1 VFAIVVIAINIIKQT
16 LRKNKNNTT
25 NNNNAVHENMFG
37 KVCAYIKRT
46 LCTEVFVEFLRKV
59 HAQRNTILPIGKVM
73 SSRLPLSP
81 LLLGVV
87 LLAGVVVYLNMP
99 QEESKQNAGARATP
113 VKTGVVSSQAFPI
126 TIESLGTATA
136 NESVNVTAQVTDT
149 VKAINFNDGDKVV
162 EGELLVQLNNTEERA
177 RVEELK
183 ANIDE
188 AKRQFTRIADL
199 RQSNATS
206 EQLLDEQQAR
216 VKALQAQ
223 LDIALAQ
230 LNDLQVRAPF
240 SGFLGN
246 REISIGSLVQPG
258 DTITSL
264 DDISLIKVDF
274 SIAENHLASVAKGQS
289 VSASSVAYPGEAF
302 TGKITNI
309 DTRLD
314 PISRSIRVRAT
325 IDNQDG
331 RLRPGMLLTV
341 VVEKR
346 VLNALVLPEK
356 ALVPVQ
362 DKQYVYVV
370 KDDVAHQTEVKIGER
385 RPGLV
390 QIVNGLNEGDEVITE
405 GTLRVR
411 DQSPVNVLNR

>member
-1 VFAIVVIAINIIKQT
+1 
-16 LRKNKNNTT
+16 
-25 NNNNAVHENMFG
+25 
-37 KVCAYIKRT
+37 
-46 LCTEVFVEFLRKV
+46 
-59 HAQRNTILPIGKVM
+59 M
-73 SSRLPLSP
+73 SSRLSLSP

-99 QEESKQNAGARATP
+99 EEESASNSSVRATP
-113 VKTGVVSSQAFPI
+113 VKTALVSSQAFPI

-136 NESVNVTAQVTDT
+136 NESVNITAQVTDT
-149 VKAINFNDGDKVV
+149 VKTINFEDGDKAT

-188 AKRQFTRIADL
+188 AKRQFTRISDL

-223 LDIALAQ
+223 L
-230 LNDLQVRAPF
+230 NDLQIRAPF
-240 SGFLGN
+240 SGLLGN

-258 DTITSL
+258 DTITTL

-274 SIAENHLASVAKGQS
+274 SIAENHLASVAKGQAL
-289 VSASSVAYPGEAF
+289 SASSVAYPGEEF
-302 TGKITNI
+302 TGKISNI

-325 IDNQDG
+325 IDNQDN

-341 VVEKR
+341 IVEKR
-346 VLNALVLPEK
+346 VLNTLVLPEK

-370 KDDVAHQTEVKIGER
+370 KDNVAHQTEVVIGER

-390 QIVNGLNEGDEVITE
+390 QIVSGLNEGDEVITE

>member
-1 VFAIVVIAINIIKQT
+1 
-16 LRKNKNNTT
+16 
-25 NNNNAVHENMFG
+25 
-37 KVCAYIKRT
+37 
-46 LCTEVFVEFLRKV
+46 
-59 HAQRNTILPIGKVM
+59 M
-73 SSRLPLSP
+73 SSRFSLSP
-81 LLLGVV
+81 LLIGVV
-87 LLAGVVVYLNMP
+87 LLAGVVVYLNIP
-99 QEESKQNAGARATP
+99 EEQSANLSGPRATP
-113 VKTGVVSSQAFPI
+113 VNTAFVSSQAFPI
-126 TIESLGTATA
+126 TIESLGTAIA
-136 NESVNVTAQVTDT
+136 NESVNITAQVTDT
-149 VKAINFNDGDKVV
+149 VKVINFEDGDEAKK
-162 EGELLVQLNNTEERA
+162 GEVLVQLNDTEERA
-177 RVEELK
+177 RVEELR
-183 ANIDE
+183 ANIEE

-216 VKALQAQ
+216 VKALEAQ

-230 LNDLQVRAPF
+230 LDDLQIRAPF
-240 SGFLGN
+240 SGLLGN

-264 DDISLIKVDF
+264 DDISVIKVDF
-274 SIAENHLASVAKGQS
+274 NIAENHLASVAKGQTLT
-289 VSASSVAYPGEAF
+289 ASSVAYSGETF
-302 TGKITNI
+302 KGNISNI

-325 IDNQDG
+325 IDNQDK

-346 VLNALVLPEK
+346 VLNTLVLPEK

-362 DKQYVYVV
+362 DKQFVYVI
-370 KDDVAHQTEVKIGER
+370 KDNVAHQTEVEIGER

-390 QIVNGLNEGDEVITE
+390 QIVSGLSEGDEIITE

>member
-1 VFAIVVIAINIIKQT
+1 
-16 LRKNKNNTT
+16 
-25 NNNNAVHENMFG
+25 
-37 KVCAYIKRT
+37 
-46 LCTEVFVEFLRKV
+46 
-59 HAQRNTILPIGKVM
+59 M
-73 SSRLPLSP
+73 SSRLSLSP

-99 QEESKQNAGARATP
+99 QEESASNSSVRATP
-113 VKTGVVSSQAFPI
+113 VKTALVSSQAFPI
-126 TIESLGTATA
+126 TIESLGTAIA
-136 NESVNVTAQVTDT
+136 NESVNITAQVTDT
-149 VKAINFNDGDKVV
+149 VKAINFEDGDKVI

-230 LNDLQVRAPF
+230 LNDLQIRAPF
-240 SGFLGN
+240 SGLLGN

-258 DTITSL
+258 DTITTL

-274 SIAENHLASVAKGQS
+274 SIAENHLASVAKGQTL
-289 VSASSVAYPGEAF
+289 SAS
-302 TGKITNI
+302 
-309 DTRLD
+309 
-314 PISRSIRVRAT
+314 RAT
-325 IDNQDG
+325 IDNKDN

-346 VLNALVLPEK
+346 VLNTLVLPEK

-370 KDDVAHQTEVKIGER
+370 NDNVAQQTEVVIGER
-385 RPGLV
+385 RPRLV
-390 QIVNGLNEGDEVITE
+390 QIVSGLNEGDEVITE

>member
-1 VFAIVVIAINIIKQT
+1 
-16 LRKNKNNTT
+16 
-25 NNNNAVHENMFG
+25 
-37 KVCAYIKRT
+37 
-46 LCTEVFVEFLRKV
+46 
-59 HAQRNTILPIGKVM
+59 M
-73 SSRLPLSP
+73 SSRLSLSP

-99 QEESKQNAGARATP
+99 QEESASNSSVRATP
-113 VKTGVVSSQAFPI
+113 VKTALVSSQAFPI
-126 TIESLGTATA
+126 TIESLGTAIA
-136 NESVNVTAQVTDT
+136 NESVNITAQVTDT
-149 VKAINFNDGDKVV
+149 VKAINFEDGDKVI
-162 EGELLVQLNNTEERA
+162 EGELLVQLNNSEERA

-230 LNDLQVRAPF
+230 LNDLQIRAPF
-240 SGFLGN
+240 SGLLGN

-258 DTITSL
+258 DTITTL

-274 SIAENHLASVAKGQS
+274 SIAENHLASVAKGQTL
-289 VSASSVAYPGEAF
+289 SASSVAYPGEEF

-325 IDNQDG
+325 IDNKDN

-346 VLNALVLPEK
+346 VLNTLVLPEK

-370 KDDVAHQTEVKIGER
+370 NDNVAQQTEVVIGER

-390 QIVNGLNEGDEVITE
+390 QIVSGLNEGDEVITE